1 MVDAPD
7 GITRRTMIGIGLA
20 GVAASVSPPA
30 TMALALPAPVLT
42 KKPVKIQTII
52 ETVSAHYGVTVDE
65 LLSLDRTRRVVEP
78 RQMGMYLAHR
88 FSGRSL
94 PEIGR
99 RFGGRDHTTV
109 LHAARKIARLTQ
121 ENPVLAGHSRS
132 LIAGIERTMAADG
145 ESIDWTAAVRADSGF
160 GKPKRGVNPHFDKW
174 LDWREQN
181 LLT

>member
-1 MVDAPD
+1 MADTPD
-7 GITRRTMIGIGLA
+7 GITRRTMIGIGMA
-20 GVAASVSPPA
+20 SVAASVLPPA
-30 TMALALPAPVLT
+30 VLALPLPAAELAVT
-42 KKPVKIQTII
+42 RVKIQTIFEVI
-52 ETVSAHYGVTVDE
+52 TRHYGVTVDE
-65 LLSLDRTRRVVEP
+65 ILSPDRTRRVVEP

-109 LHAARKIARLTQ
+109 LHADRKIARLTQ
-121 ENPVLAGHSRS
+121 ENPILAGHSRS

-145 ESIDWTAAVRADSGF
+145 EAIDWTAVRADSGF